1 MTGRLG
7 SRPRSPLLLGLFVG
21 LLSGLVPG
29 DAPAARV
36 AVQEAALPLGRLV
49 ERREIPGGGS
59 TPAHSYAFY
68 LPTGYRAE
76 SPAPI
81 VYLFDSKGR
90 GADLARPF
98 VAAAERFGFV
108 LASSNDTSNLG
119 SMEPNF
125 ALAAELW
132 RDTHE
137 RLAIDDRRVYA
148 VGFSGMSRF
157 VCTLAFRAPGSL
169 AAVIGASGGY
179 PLGRPPSADAPFP
192 FFGLVGDL
200 DFNWYEM
207 LDVEERL
214 AAAGT
219 RHRLELFTG
228 SHEFPPA
235 EAAGRALA
243 WLELLAMRKGQ
254 RPPSPQLAR
263 EILTEDAVRAR
274 DLAASGER
282 WRAWRI
288 DRSIVQ
294 ELGTAGELGL
304 ADGEPLGAEIE
315 AARARFAATEADPS
329 FARER
334 KERAARDDRDRVYL
348 EDVPR
353 RFARLVPDPSPE
365 RLSEAL
371 TSLGIPD
378 LQTTARTATDPE
390 ERRSAERRLYAV
402 YIQTGLYLPRLFSG
416 RAAYGPAIFFLE
428 IARAIRPDVPHIAF
442 RLAVAHAGRGNPKKA
457 IEELERAAALGWDDR
472 TAIENEKVFDPLR
485 KNPRFAAVLARVL
498 RMPG

>member
-1 MTGRLG
+1 MSAIRPARARRRLLWSLAFG
-7 SRPRSPLLLGLFVG
+7 AALAVG
-21 LLSGLVPG
+21 
-29 DAPAARV
+29 AA
-36 AVQEAALPLGRLV
+36 AQPSSLPLGRLE
-49 ERREIPGGGS
+49 ERVAIRGAAS
-59 TPAHSYAFY
+59 AHSYALY
-68 LPTGYRAE
+68 VPSSYRSERPT
-76 SPAPI
+76 PI

-90 GADLARPF
+90 GAELARPF

-137 RLAIDDRRVYA
+137 RLTIDDRRVYA

-169 AAVIGASGGY
+169 AAVVGASGGY
-179 PLGRPPSADAPFP
+179 PLGQPPSAEAPFP

-219 RHRLELFTG
+219 RHRLELFSG

-235 EAAGRALA
+235 EAAGRSFA
-243 WLELLAMRKGQ
+243 WLELLAMRKGL
-254 RPPSPQLAR
+254 RPPSPPLAR

-274 DLAASGER
+274 ELAASGER

-288 DRSIVQ
+288 DRAIV
-294 ELGTAGELGL
+294 EEVSAGAGLGL
-304 ADGEPLGAEIE
+304 GEGEDLGAEIA
-315 AARARFAATEADPS
+315 AARARLAALEADPS

-334 KERAARDDRDRVYL
+334 KERAARDARDRVYL

-353 RFARLVPDPSPE
+353 RFARFVPDPSPE

-371 TSLGIPD
+371 TALGIPD
-378 LQTTARTATDPE
+378 LQTTARTALDPE

-442 RLAVAHAGRGNPKKA
+442 RLAVAYAGRGNPKKA

-472 TAIENEKVFDPLR
+472 AAIENEKVFAPLR

-498 RMPG
+498 RAPG

>member
-1 MTGRLG
+1 MPGSLG
-7 SRPRSPLLLGLFVG
+7 SGPRSLLWSLAFG
-21 LLSGLVPG
+21 
-29 DAPAARV
+29 
-36 AVQEAALPLGRLV
+36 AALAACAAAQNAAIPLGRLE
-49 ERREIPGGGS
+49 ERVAIPGGAAGA
-59 TPAHSYAFY
+59 AHSYALY
-68 LPTGYRAE
+68 LPSSYRAE
-76 SPAPI
+76 RPAPI

-90 GADLARPF
+90 GADLLRPF

-157 VCTLAFRAPGSL
+157 ACTLAFRAPGSL

-214 AAAGT
+214 AAAGI
-219 RHRLELFTG
+219 RHRLELFSG

-243 WLELLAMRKGQ
+243 WLELEAMRKGL
-254 RPPSPQLAR
+254 RPPSPLLAR
-263 EILTEDAVRAR
+263 EILAEDAVRAR
-274 DLAASGER
+274 ELAAAGER

-288 DRSIVQ
+288 DRAIVQ
-294 ELGTAGELGL
+294 ELATGDGLGL
-304 ADGEPLGAEIE
+304 AEGEDLGAEIE
-315 AARARFAATEADPS
+315 AARARVAALEADPS

-334 KERAARDDRDRVYL
+334 KERASRDARDRVYL

-353 RFARLVPDPSPE
+353 RFALFVPDSSPE
-365 RLSEAL
+365 RWSEAL
-371 TSLGIPD
+371 AALGIPD
-378 LQTTARTATDPE
+378 LQTVARTAADPE

-402 YIQTGLYLPRLFSG
+402 YIQTGLYLPRLLSG

-442 RLAVAHAGRGNPKKA
+442 RLAVAYAGRGNPKKA

-472 TAIENEKVFDPLR
+472 AAIENEKAFAPLR
-485 KNPRFAAVLARVL
+485 KDPRFAAVVARTV
-498 RMPG
+498 REPR

>member
-1 MTGRLG
+1 MPATYG
-7 SRPRSPLLLGLFVG
+7 SVPRRSCF
-21 LLSGLVPG
+21 LSLAFGTAL
-29 DAPAARV
+29 AASG
-36 AVQEAALPLGRLV
+36 AAAESAALPLGRL
-49 ERREIPGGGS
+49 EEKLPIAAAPI
-59 TPAHSYAFY
+59 HSYALY
-68 LPTGYRAE
+68 LPASYSPER
-76 SPAPI
+76 PAPI

-90 GADLARPF
+90 GAELARPF

-108 LASSNDTSNLG
+108 LASSNDTSNVG
-119 SMEPNF
+119 PMEPNF

-132 RDTHE
+132 RDTRE

-157 VCTLAFRAPGSL
+157 ACTLAFRAPGSL

-192 FFGLVGDL
+192 FFGLIGDL

-207 LDVEERL
+207 FDVEARL
-214 AAAGT
+214 EAAGI
-219 RHRLELFTG
+219 RHRLEMFSG

-235 EAAGRALA
+235 DAAGRSLA
-243 WLELLAMRKGQ
+243 WLELLAMRKGL
-254 RPPSPQLAR
+254 RPKSPQLAR
-263 EILTEDAVRAR
+263 EILAEDAARAR
-274 DLAASGER
+274 DLAAAGER

-288 DRSIVQ
+288 DRAIVQ
-294 ELGTAGELGL
+294 ELATAAELGL
-304 ADGEPLGAEIE
+304 AEGDFGSEIE
-315 AARARFAATEADPS
+315 AARARASTLETDPS

-334 KERAARDDRDRVYL
+334 KARASRNARDRAYL
-348 EDVPR
+348 EDIPR
-353 RFARLVPDPSPE
+353 RFARFVPDASPE
-365 RLSEAL
+365 RWSEAL
-371 TSLGIPD
+371 TALGIPD
-378 LQTTARTATDPE
+378 LKTVARTAADPE

-416 RAAYGPAIFFLE
+416 REAYGPAIFFLE

-472 TAIENEKVFDPLR
+472 AAIENEKAFASLR
-485 KNPRFAAVLARVL
+485 KNPRFAAVLARIFN
-498 RMPG
+498 RPAA